1 MNTQNNERIRANYLV
16 LILCLLLQLSACGG
30 GSGSSGPPPPP
41 AKDFTLS
48 VSPTSVSFTA
58 GSSGSISVEATAIN
72 GFSSNISVSVSGQQG
87 GVSVSPQSFTLTPG
101 TPQSITFTAA
111 LNTPTSSVTV
121 AVTGSSGSL
130 PHTAQLGLT
139 VNGSYSGPPV
149 RTRYVRTDATTEYF
163 GWINQHWAIYDSK
176 TSQFFVTDPFSNH
189 VFVLDDASES
199 EIATIG
205 VPGAYGID
213 EAPDGSAIYIGTI
226 IGDVYVIDPATMS
239 VTTRYM
245 SSQIG
250 PNGFQAWVALAL
262 ADGRLAL
269 LGPPGGIPNVDNP
282 TSYGLWDPTNNSI
295 SICDAVACG
304 GGGISAFTT
313 SVDRTKLFT
322 SGINEIDVATGQVI
336 SANAPLRVYQILTT
350 PDGKYVVVFGSNSD
364 VLVYDTQTLTQ
375 IADITVQESFSG
387 PYDSALAVSADAST
401 LFVVTEGFVYAYS
414 LSSHGLVGWTP
425 DMVVIP
431 QGGGGVS
438 PSSNPYL
445 LAGDSTGLFAGPL
458 EEGVGFVDLAALRT
472 GSVGTQ
478 FENGYLAPATGPISG
493 GTVTQNADPN
503 AVGSL
508 KSVYFGSQ
516 QATGLSV
523 GPGFTIN
530 ATSPSGPAGY
540 VDVYTFTTDGG
551 MQVLPEAFSYGP
563 SILEI
568 TPNMATQEGGG
579 TGYIYGYGFGPN
591 AKGIPIGLQITVGG
605 SQANI
610 TSYNYFGYPNIGAP
624 YPMEVFTYTIPP
636 GGVTGPVDVTVTT
649 SSGST
654 TASGAMTYLPSTQ
667 QFPLAGSELAQGI
680 YDPYLDV
687 YLFTDVNQVQV
698 FSRTQG
704 KWLAPIAI
712 PAPQG
717 ATQRLWGIALSPGG
731 AYLAISDTS
740 AGVIYLL
747 NPANP
752 ATVQTFS
759 VQLPDGNS
767 YAIGVAVSD
776 TGFVYFAGNNGY
788 YKLNTKTGA
797 TSSYLTGGPDPY
809 VRAVI
814 TTDDST
820 VFFNT
825 IGYLVSVNT
834 ASDQLSQVG
843 LLPLCCGNDEL
854 SLSHNN
860 AQLTSSS
867 YIYDVN
873 MDAESFYA
881 LNDRENQYISYV
893 YGAKV
898 SADGRLIFQP
908 STNGVDVLDGNLGNL
923 LQRVSLPFALS
934 INYDALVDDGK
945 DNVLVA
951 ITGSNGNAVA
961 VVDLTSIPDPAVAP
975 YMHGTESQKH
985 RSAKILYG
993 KSRALRYS
1001 APEMSPQALPGI
1013 RMIPHV
1019 TKPTHIYQN
1028 RGRSKA
1034 R

>member
-1 MNTQNNERIRANYLV
+1 MKIQNNANIRANCLV
-16 LILCLLLQLSACGG
+16 LTLYLLLQLSACGG
-30 GSGSSGPPPPP
+30 GGGSGSPGPPP
-41 AKDFTLS
+41 AKDFALS
-48 VSPTSVSFTA
+48 VSPTSISFTA

-72 GFSSNISVSVSGQQG
+72 GFSSSISVSVSGQQS
-87 GVSVSPQSFTLTPG
+87 GVSISPQSFTLTPG
-101 TPQSITFTAA
+101 TPQSVTFTAA

-121 AVTGSSGSL
+121 AIAGSSGSL
-130 PHTAQLGLT
+130 QHTAQLGLT

-149 RTRYVRTDATTEYF
+149 RTRYVRTDATTGYF
-163 GWINQHWAIYDSK
+163 GWINQHWAIYDTN
-176 TSQFFVTDPFSNH
+176 TSHFFVTDPFSNH

-213 EAPDGSAIYIGTI
+213 EAPDGSAIYVGTV

-250 PNGFQAWVALAL
+250 PNGFQSWVALPL
-262 ADGRLAL
+262 ANGQLAL
-269 LGPPGGIPNVDNP
+269 LGPPGGIPSIDYP
-282 TSYGLWDPTNNSI
+282 TSYALWNPTTNSL
-295 SICDAVACG
+295 SICDTVACG
-304 GGGISAFTT
+304 GGSISAFTT
-313 SVDRTKLFT
+313 SVDRTELLT
-322 SGINEIDVATGQVI
+322 NGINEIDIATGQVI
-336 SANAPLRVYQILTT
+336 STNATAGRYQILTT
-350 PDGKYVVVFGSNSD
+350 ADSKYVVAYGVNDNVF
-364 VLVYDTQTLTQ
+364 VYDTQTLAQ
-375 IADITVQESFSG
+375 VADFAVQGDGSG
-387 PYDSALAVSADAST
+387 LALSADSST
-401 LFVVTEGFVYAYS
+401 LYTCGSSHGGFVYAYG
-414 LSSHGLVGWTP
+414 LPNGNAVGWVPDIVVLPQEGGLVVGP
-425 DMVVIP
+425 LDV
-431 QGGGGVS
+431 
-438 PSSNPYL
+438 PYL
-445 LAGDSTGLFAGPL
+445 LAGDGTGLFAGPL
-458 EEGVGFVDLAALRT
+458 EEGVGFVDLSALQT
-472 GSVGTQ
+472 GSGPTQ
-478 FENGYLAPATGPISG
+478 FENGYLAPTTGPTSG
-493 GTVTQNADPN
+493 GTITQNADPN
-503 AVGSL
+503 PVGSL

-516 QATGLSV
+516 QATDLSL

-530 ATSPSGPAGY
+530 ATSPTGSAGY
-540 VDVYTFTTDGG
+540 VDVYTFTSDGG

-563 SILEI
+563 TILEV
-568 TPNMATQEGGG
+568 TPNMATHEGGG

-591 AKGIPIGLQITVGG
+591 AKGIPTGLQITVGG
-605 SQANI
+605 SQASI

-636 GGVTGPVDVTVTT
+636 GGATGPVDVTVTT

-667 QFPLAGSELAQGI
+667 EFPLAGSELAQGI

-687 YLFTDVNQVQV
+687 YFFTDVNQVQV

-747 NPANP
+747 NPTNP

-759 VQLPDGNS
+759 VQLPNGNS

-776 TGFVYFAGNNGY
+776 SGFVYFAGNDGY

-797 TSSYLTGGPDPY
+797 ISNYLTGGTDQY

-814 TTDDST
+814 TTDDGT

-834 ASDQLSQVG
+834 GSDQLSQVG

-854 SLSHNN
+854 SLSNN
-860 AQLTSSS
+860 NTQLTSSS

-873 MDAESFYA
+873 MNAESFYA

-908 STNGVDVLDGNLGNL
+908 STNGIDVLDGNLGNL

-934 INYDALVDDGK
+934 INYDAVVDDGK
-945 DNVLVA
+945 DNILIA
-951 ITGSNGNAVA
+951 ITGSNGNGVA

-975 YMHGTESQKH
+975 YTRETELRKH
-985 RSAKILYG
+985 RSAKILG
-993 KSRALRYS
+993 GQNRAPRYR
-1001 APEMSPQALPGI
+1001 APEIRSQSLPGM

-1019 TKPTHIYQN
+1019 TKSTHFNQS
-1028 RGRSKA
+1028 RGRSKT